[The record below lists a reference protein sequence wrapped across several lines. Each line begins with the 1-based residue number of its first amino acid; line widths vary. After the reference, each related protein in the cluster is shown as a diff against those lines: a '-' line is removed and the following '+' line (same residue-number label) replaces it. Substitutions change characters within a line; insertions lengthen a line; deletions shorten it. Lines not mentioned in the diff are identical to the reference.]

1 MEFLIKTIK
10 KILNI
15 LSDICYLLIIVY
27 AAVSIPALFK
37 YTPIIVLSGSMEP
50 TYHVGSIIYYHPVK
64 NEAELKKGDVI
75 TYKISDDT
83 LVTHRIYEID
93 DGKYETKGDANDT
106 PDVLKIDYNQIVGK
120 VSKISIPYI
129 GYYVD
134 FIHSNVIII
143 IAIILILILEMI
155 FGGTKVVE
163 EKIINEELEETVPK
177 KEKKVTVKKN
187 ENKKSNNKK

>member
-1 MEFLIKTIK
+1 MEFLIKIIK
-10 KILNI
+10 KILSI
-15 LSDICYLLIIVY
+15 LSSICYILILVY

-64 NEAELKKGDVI
+64 SEAELKKGDVI

-83 LVTHRIYEID
+83 LVTHRIHEIA
-93 DGKYETKGDANDT
+93 DGKYETQGDANET
-106 PDVLKIDYNQIVGK
+106 PDVLKISYNQIVGK

-155 FGGTKVVE
+155 FGGTKVE
-163 EKIINEELEETVPK
+163 EKIINEPSEEKVSKKAKKITVN
-177 KEKKVTVKKN
+177 KN
-187 ENKKSNNKK
+187 ESKKSNNKK